1 MTLLS
6 VPLFC
11 YAEENPYKNLT
22 GHFFCQNKSEVKMAG
37 FCLLAL
43 AVPGTLQLE
52 IEWYIT
58 NNCRMENET
67 EGAV

>member
-22 GHFFCQNKSEVKMAG
+22 GHFFCQNKSEVKVAC
-37 FCLLAL
+37 FCLLACFSSPRNITTGNRM
-43 AVPGTLQLE
+43 VHYKQL
-52 IEWYIT
+52 
-58 NNCRMENET
+58 
-67 EGAV
+67 